1 MPSFEPVTAV
11 VRGLQVLQ
19 VLNQLGEATISELHK
34 TTQLHKSTIL
44 RMLETLIH
52 EGYITRL
59 ESDSR
64 YVPTGKCLL
73 LSSGFRSDKDLVR
86 LAEPHLARFRRACGW
101 PSDVAVFDHN
111 AMMIATT
118 NREFGT
124 MSLNRQAGSRVPI
137 LMSSLGRA
145 YLAFCEPEKINRV
158 LDELAK
164 SSDAFDAP
172 AKNKSAILRVL
183 GEIRKRGY
191 ATPDPIYADKA
202 YQNQINGFSAPVFA
216 GNEVIASV
224 NVMFHSVSLSVDEA
238 KRTLLPSLLSLAEGI
253 SESVS
258 AERDCAPRRVERQ
271 ANSRFR

>member
-11 VRGLQVLQ
+11 VRGFQVLQ
-19 VLNQLGEATISELHK
+19 ILNQLGEASISELHK
-34 TTQLHKSTIL
+34 TTSLHKSTIL

-59 ESDSR
+59 ENDSK

-73 LSSGFRSDKDLVR
+73 LSAGFRFDKNLVR
-86 LAEPHLARFRRACGW
+86 LAEPHLARFRRAYGW

-111 AMMIATT
+111 AMIIATT

-158 LDELAK
+158 IAELAN
-164 SSDAFDAP
+164 SSDPFDAP
-172 AKNKSAILRVL
+172 ARNKNAALRL
-183 GEIRKRGY
+183 LSEIRKKGY

-202 YQNQINGFSAPVFA
+202 YQNKINGFSAPIFS
-216 GNEVIASV
+216 GDEVIAAV
-224 NVMFHSVSLSVDEA
+224 NVMFHSTSLSADEA
-238 KRTLLPSLLSLAEGI
+238 RRILLPSLLALADSI
-253 SESVS
+253 TESVS
-258 AERDCAPRRVERQ
+258 AEGDRAPRRVENQ
-271 ANSRFR
+271 APSRSR